1 MLPTLRHYVFW
12 ALQSRFGRPS
22 SLPSLFPSTS
32 LASRLQTASG
42 AMISTAKIKPHTYTS
57 GRWLRRDKL
66 ETDSR
71 YIKFSFVA
79 LCQRVVELCPGAS
92 HIKACRKIE
101 GGFNRV
107 FIFTLDSEKT
117 IVARLPFRL
126 AGPAKLTTL
135 SEVATIRYL
144 QAKTNIPIPKILD
157 YNCDAS
163 GGTNIVGSE
172 YIIMEHATGVPLQE
186 KWHKIAGNQKVRCI
200 EAIYKTIKE
209 VVDLEFPAY
218 GSIYFDDT
226 LGSASKLP
234 LGDGFCV
241 GPHCGTRY
249 WGTNVGE
256 RRDYHYANR
265 NAGPWLTIGEYCD
278 GLIDAGLS
286 QVPPVDTEPERPV
299 YHGSPE
305 MHLALLERARPV
317 LKQMAANIPIINSA
331 APLLFHPDL
340 HMRNILVS
348 EDNPLVITGIIDW
361 QAASIEPALWY
372 SDEVPDFAV
381 GSEIYAEAVNVCSQ
395 LYTPKLAGP
404 RLMNDNIFRPFRYCY
419 RTWKDGAVAL
429 HDEMI
434 ETARLWNELGFEGQ
448 CPYPLPTREELEKHK
463 KEYTLFEAAQ
473 NLRADLSGLLN
484 TASDGWVRPDGWK
497 AAQSAH
503 KELFDGM
510 LQAVLTNADADDDEL
525 VRDEMTLRS
534 IWPFDIDQ

>member
-1 MLPTLRHYVFW
+1 MDTELEMEV
-12 ALQSRFGRPS
+12 
-22 SLPSLFPSTS
+22 
-32 LASRLQTASG
+32 
-42 AMISTAKIKPHTYTS
+42 KPYTYTS
-57 GRWLRRDKL
+57 GRWLRRDKM

-71 YIKFSFVA
+71 YIQFSFVA
-79 LCQRVVELCPGAS
+79 LCQKVIELCPEAN

-107 FIFTLDSEKT
+107 FIFTLDNEKA

-144 QAKTNIPIPKILD
+144 QTKTNIPIPRVLD
-157 YNCDAS
+157 YNGDAS
-163 GGTNIVGSE
+163 DETNMIGSE
-172 YIIMEHATGVPLQE
+172 YIIMEHATGVPLHE
-186 KWHKIAGNQKVRCI
+186 KWHKMAGDQQVRCI
-200 EAIYKTIKE
+200 DAIYRTMKDI
-209 VVDLEFPAY
+209 VDLEFPAF

-226 LGSASKLP
+226 LGPASKQP

-249 WGTNVGE
+249 WDTNVGE
-256 RRDYHYANR
+256 RRYYYYVNR
-265 NAGPWLTIGEYCD
+265 NTGPWLTIGEYCD

-286 QVPPVDTEPERPV
+286 QVPPVDIESKRPI

-305 MHLALLERARPV
+305 AHLALLEYTRPV
-317 LKQMAANIPIINSA
+317 LKQMATDTRISNSA

-340 HMRNILVS
+340 HMRNIFVS
-348 EDNPLVITGIIDW
+348 DDNPSAITSIIDW
-361 QAASIEPALWY
+361 QAASIEPAFWY

-381 GSEIYAEAVNVCSQ
+381 GSEICAKAFDLSSQ
-395 LYTPKLAGP
+395 FFTPKLAGP

-429 HDEMI
+429 RYEMT
-434 ETARLWNELGFEGQ
+434 ETARLWNKLGFEGQ
-448 CPYPLPTREELEKHK
+448 CPFPLPTRDELEKQE
-463 KEYTLFEAAQ
+463 KEYRLFEAAQ
-473 NLRADLSGLLN
+473 NLRTDLASLLN
-484 TASDGWVRPDGWK
+484 TASDGWVPPDGWK
-497 AAQSAH
+497 AAQSAQ

-510 LQAVLTNADADDDEL
+510 LQAVLTNAGSDDDEP

-534 IWPFDIDQ
+534 IWPFDIDG